1 MADNPYASVTIK
13 DLEMLRR
20 GEVNS
25 RAAARL
31 VKDRATRAEL
41 VRNHTRIIRK
51 IEAELRRRR
60 R

>member
-1 MADNPYASVTIK
+1 VLTPPI
-13 DLEMLRR
+13 LRR